1 MEENE
6 TEVEDQESAPLD
18 EDDDDDE
25 DEEENWPD
33 DELKGAS
40 KMHYAD
46 FWRPPSKNK
55 QRETKEINGSSGEE
69 AHSDQLTKGMK
80 RDLFKKKTKHEEK
93 QSKIKAEITKV
104 NQYSELHELKCFQ
117 KDG

>member
-6 TEVEDQESAPLD
+6 TEGEDQESGFLD
-18 EDDDDDE
+18 EDEDEAE
-25 DEEENWPD
+25 DEEENCPD
-33 DELKGAS
+33 DELELAS
-40 KMHYAD
+40 QMHYAD

-55 QRETKEINGSSGEE
+55 QRETKEINGSLGEE
-69 AHSDQLTKGMK
+69 AHSDQLTKGIK
-80 RDLFKKKTKHEEK
+80 RDSSKKKTKHEDK